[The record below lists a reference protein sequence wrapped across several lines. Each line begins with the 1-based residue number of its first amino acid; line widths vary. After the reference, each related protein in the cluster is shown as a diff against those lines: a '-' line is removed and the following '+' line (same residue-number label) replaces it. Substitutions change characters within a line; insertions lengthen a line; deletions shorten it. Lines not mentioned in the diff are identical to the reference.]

1 MLSYSEIR
9 ERKYIVL
16 DGEPYEV
23 MESSIKKKNRQKPA
37 NQTKLKH
44 LINGSIKQVA
54 FHQSDNV
61 EEADINK
68 KTVIYSFSKF
78 DRQTKNAEYWFY
90 AAESEPRFQREGND
104 KSKRFSL
111 SKEILGNQTDYL
123 KENSKIDALT
133 FNDEIIGIQL
143 PIKVELEVKEAPPN
157 LKGNTASGADKKV
170 TLETGA
176 VITVPMFI
184 EVGDV
189 VRVKTE
195 TGEYVERV

>member
-1 MLSYSEIR
+1 MLNYNEIR

-16 DGEPYEV
+16 EGEPYEV
-23 MESSIKKKNRQKPA
+23 MDSSIKKKNRQKPA

-44 LINGSIKQVA
+44 LVNGSVKQVA

-61 EEADINK
+61 EEADIDK
-68 KTVIYSFSKF
+68 KTVTYSFSKF
-78 DRQTKNAEYWFY
+78 NRQSSTTEYWFL
-90 AAESEPRFQREGND
+90 EGED
-104 KSKRFSL
+104 KNKRFCL
-111 SKEILGNQTDYL
+111 SSEVIGDKINYL

-143 PIKVELEVKEAPPN
+143 PIKVELEVTEAPPN

-176 VITVPMFI
+176 VVTVPMFI
-184 EVGDV
+184 EAGDV
-189 VRVKTE
+189 VIVKTD
-195 TGEYVERV
+195 TGEYVERAK

>member
-1 MLSYSEIR
+1 MLNYNEIR
-9 ERKYIVL
+9 ERRYIVL
-16 DGEPYEV
+16 EGEPYEV
-23 MESSIKKKNRQKPA
+23 LESSIKKKNRQKPA

-44 LINGSIKQVA
+44 LINGSVKQVA

-68 KTVIYSFSKF
+68 KTVTYSFSKF
-78 DRQTKNAEYWFY
+78 DRQTSSTEYWF
-90 AAESEPRFQREGND
+90 FEGD
-104 KSKRFSL
+104 DRSKRFSL
-111 SKEILGNQTDYL
+111 SSEVIGDKINYM
-123 KENSKIDALT
+123 KENTKIDALT

-176 VITVPMFI
+176 VVTVPMFVG
-184 EVGDV
+184 VGDV
-189 VRVKTE
+189 VRVKTD